1 MQYSFK
7 VASLGLTALAASLL
21 AGPPGAR
28 AQEQTFDHMT
38 CVKVNRDERLAKMP
52 PPLSLTSEQAEFLN
66 NTGCKPVGG
75 GKIARADEICYPTS
89 KDPGNPPN
97 GTSLSGQD
105 FLCYRV
111 KCAPNG
117 GGRSEHSVTDQ
128 FGTGTI
134 FANEKPVTKKLC
146 VPAFIGTGP
155 TPTPTGTA
163 TATPTATPV
172 GTPSATPVGTPTPV
186 TTQTPAPTATPVPTG
201 TVVPTATPSP
211 TATAEPTATP
221 TPTETAAP
229 TPTATSGGSASR
241 AFVEP
246 VDSLLR

>member
-7 VASLGLTALAASLL
+7 VAWLGLAVLAAGLVTV
-21 AGPPGAR
+21 PDAR

-52 PPLSLTSEQAEFLN
+52 PPLALTSEQAEFLN
-66 NTGCKPVGG
+66 NSGCKPVGG
-75 GKIARADEICYPTS
+75 GKIARADEICYPTA
-89 KDPGNPPN
+89 KDPTNPPG

-117 GGRSEHSVTDQ
+117 GGLSEHSVTDQ
-128 FGTGTI
+128 FGSGTV
-134 FANEKPVTKKLC
+134 FANERPVVKKLC
-146 VPAFIGTGP
+146 VPAFLATGP
-155 TPTPTGTA
+155 TPTPTTTA
-163 TATPTATPV
+163 TATPVATP
-172 GTPSATPVGTPTPV
+172 TATPVGTPTPV
-186 TTQTPAPTATPVPTG
+186 TTQTPALTPTPVVTG
-201 TVVPTATPSP
+201 TAVPTATPSP
-211 TATAEPTATP
+211 TVTAEPTATP

-229 TPTATSGGSASR
+229 TPTPTPGGSASL

-246 VDSLLR
+246 VESLLR